1 LVAIVSAS
9 SLFELHS
16 IKTGASVQGIRIQ
29 YGRRLPPEEKPNRKK
44 KKDRRRK
51 WREGDKCTQCSLCML
66 SGVIRA
72 TSWTMSQSTLPAFP
86 DRTKENAGVGQSV
99 DASESTTY
107 SCETSNIL
115 YTQILCCLFYPF
127 YSPSLLDFG
136 IHLGSRNTPNCLY
149 GSLILDSL

>member
-1 LVAIVSAS
+1 LLVAIVSAS

-86 DRTKENAGVGQSV
+86 E
-99 DASESTTY
+99 
-107 SCETSNIL
+107 
-115 YTQILCCLFYPF
+115 
-127 YSPSLLDFG
+127 
-136 IHLGSRNTPNCLY
+136 
-149 GSLILDSL
+149 